1 MPDET
6 SDRGLAPRGARRV
19 CLIAAENDALPG
31 AKVGGVGDVL
41 RDVPRALAEAGAAVT
56 VLVPSYG
63 TLHALPGA
71 TRRAVHTTLFRGLP
85 NRVEVWSVA
94 AAARARAGVP
104 GPAGDA
110 ADDDGP
116 ESVPGAGPSEVAA
129 RLHRLAARPGE
140 VDTLV
145 LHHPDF
151 AACGAGRVYCDD
163 PPGRPFATDASK
175 FALFCAAALDGLLAG
190 IAGDVDVLHLHDWH
204 AGVAAALREFDPAY
218 APLRAARLVFS
229 IHNLALQGV
238 RPFAG
243 DASALESWFPHLDY
257 ELEALVDPRWSDCVN
272 PVAAGIRLADR
283 VHTVSPTYASE
294 IVRPNE
300 PARGFHGG
308 EGLEADLG
316 RAAGDGRL
324 VGILNGIDY
333 PAGDV
338 PGPAG
343 VPDPDPDRAWRRLAA
358 ALADDLL
365 TSLAGGPVDAALRAV
380 DYVAHRRLVDA
391 ARAPRPRH
399 LLVSVGRLVDQ
410 KMAILLEPLE
420 DGRPALAHL
429 LERHADDALVVLVG
443 SGDPGLE
450 TVCAGLAARHPN
462 LVFVARYAAPLA
474 ERLFE
479 AGDLFLMPSSF
490 EPCGISQLL
499 AMRSG
504 QPCLVHAVG
513 GLVDTVVDDVD
524 GFVFDGDSRPA
535 QARNLLRRLDA
546 AIRLR
551 ADSPQAWTAIRETA
565 RSRRFDW
572 ASVAR
577 RYLGE
582 LYAA

>member
-1 MPDET
+1 MPAGT
-6 SDRGLAPRGARRV
+6 SDRGPVPALGGAPARRV

-31 AKVGGVGDVL
+31 AKVGGIGDVL

-56 VLVPSYG
+56 VLMPSYG
-63 TLHALPGA
+63 TLHASPGA
-71 TRRAVHTTLFRGLP
+71 TRRAVWTTRFRGLP
-85 NRVEVWSVA
+85 ARVEAWSVA
-94 AAARARAGVP
+94 VAAGARAGVP
-104 GPAGDA
+104 GPAGA
-110 ADDDGP
+110 PGP
-116 ESVPGAGPSEVAA
+116 DRPVARA
-129 RLHRLAARPGE
+129 GE

-218 APLRAARLVFS
+218 APLREARLVFS
-229 IHNLALQGV
+229 VHNLALQGV
-238 RPFAG
+238 RPFAH

-257 ELEALVDPRWSDCVN
+257 ELDALVDPRWSDCVN

-283 VHTVSPTYASE
+283 VHTVSPTYAAE
-294 IVRPNE
+294 ILRPND

-316 RAAGDGRL
+316 RAAGSGRL

-333 PAGDV
+333 PAGDAAR
-338 PGPAG
+338 PTDD
-343 VPDPDPDRAWRRLAA
+343 PDPDPDANPDRAWRRLAA

-365 TSLAGGPVDAALRAV
+365 TGLAGDPVGAPLRAV

-391 ARAPRPRH
+391 AGGPRPRH
-399 LLVSVGRLVDQ
+399 LVTSVGRLVEQ
-410 KMAILLEPLE
+410 KVAILLEPLE

-443 SGDPGLE
+443 SGDPALE
-450 TVCAGLAARHPN
+450 TACAGLAARHPN
-462 LVFVARYAAPLA
+462 LVFVARYAARLA
-474 ERLFE
+474 DRLFE

-499 AMRSG
+499 AMRAG

-551 ADSPQAWTAIRETA
+551 ADSPEAWAMIRETA
-565 RSRRFDW
+565 RARRFDW
-572 ASVAR
+572 GSAAR
-577 RYLGE
+577 RYLDE